1 MPASKS
7 SATPADGKTGRT
19 RSRRTIVLVTAV
31 CVIGAIIAIY
41 FAVRSPSIPTGPVR
55 STAQNFF
62 NDLKTKNFHDAYGS
76 LCAVTRQSFTE
87 EQFVS
92 GQERLSTVDTFT
104 IVSVSTQRV
113 DGVPAGTVVVNL
125 MRHSGTIEHHSIP
138 MVKQG
143 DQWFVCGEP
152 Y

>member
-7 SATPADGKTGRT
+7 SATPADGKTGRM
-19 RSRRTIVLVTAV
+19 RSRRTVVSVAAV

-41 FAVRSPSIPTGPVR
+41 FAVRSPNIPTGPVR
-55 STAQNFF
+55 STAQTFF

-92 GQERLSTVDTFT
+92 SQEQLSTVDTFT

-113 DGVPAGTVVVNL
+113 DGAPAGTAVVNL
-125 MRHSGTIEHHSIP
+125 MRNSGTIEHHSIP